1 MLFKVVESSGLETVV
16 DVTEYN
22 RGEVLEKAFKQM
34 YGESKCNSLIGSFR
48 ITPIK

>member
-22 RGEVLEKAFKQM
+22 RGEVLEKLLN
-34 YGESKCNSLIGSFR
+34 KCMENQNAIHS
-48 ITPIK
+48 